1 MFCLKTIQNP
11 HGEKLCYTDGMARIK
26 SALILLI
33 TVLALLL
40 FSCTQSEADKGIIGS
55 ADGPTLI
62 YVSS

>member
-1 MFCLKTIQNP
+1 
-11 HGEKLCYTDGMARIK
+11 MARIK
-26 SALILLI
+26 SALLLLI

-40 FSCTQSEADKGIIGS
+40 PSCTQSEADRGIIGS